1 MSLFKKYKTDAQL
14 EAEGVLFNL
23 GEFKVRLRRV
33 GGANKKG
40 EAAVKEVM
48 APYTVTPLDKE
59 EDSVQQEALA
69 TMFVKA
75 CYVEHSWET
84 KVDGKFERGIL
95 DEEDKLVPA
104 TTSTVIR
111 ILKQLPELRGKLQD
125 LASTVEHYKAAQVK
139 AAVENLPQDSS
150 GN

>member
-23 GEFKVRLRRV
+23 GDFKVRLRRI

-59 EDSVQQEALA
+59 DEDVQQEALA
-69 TMFVKA
+69 TLFVKG

-84 KVDGKFERGIL
+84 KIDGKFELGIL
-95 DEEDKLVPA
+95 DESDKLVPA
-104 TTSTVIR
+104 TTATVIR
-111 ILKQLPELRGKLQD
+111 ILKQLPELRSRLQD
-125 LASTVEHYKAAQVK
+125 LASTVEHYKAANLK
-139 AAVENLPQDSS
+139 AAAENLQQGSS
-150 GN
+150 GS